1 MSAKGRV
8 VILSPIKERS
18 TKNRLNTL
26 REFLAIDPVFL
37 LTYDDKVVFKSEQ
50 CEQVGMFNTY
60 NAVSKIERELFEK
73 RIEEF
78 KEEAAFL
85 RSLIKQQYDEK

>member
-1 MSAKGRV
+1 
-8 VILSPIKERS
+8 
-18 TKNRLNTL
+18 
-26 REFLAIDPVFL
+26 
-37 LTYDDKVVFKSEQ
+37 
-50 CEQVGMFNTY
+50 MFNTY